1 MAQTAGIMNATDLAF
16 YIDGALIGH
25 ATEGS
30 ISISEEPRD
39 TTTKESGGWR
49 ELKEGLRSF
58 SGSTTH
64 FHAEDATTN
73 VDDLYSHVEART
85 PVDFV
90 FSTEQAGDKR
100 WSGTVRVTSIEVS
113 AGVED
118 NVGLSVSF
126 EGTGPLTYETIT

>member
-1 MAQTAGIMNATDLAF
+1 MAQTPGKMNGTDLAF
-16 YIDGALIGH
+16 YLDGALIGH

-39 TTTKESGGWR
+39 TTTKESGAWR
-49 ELKEGLRSF
+49 ELAEGLRSW

-64 FHAEDATTN
+64 FHAEDATVN
-73 VDDLYSHVEART
+73 VDDLYAHVVART
-85 PVDFV
+85 AVDVV
-90 FSTEQAGDKR
+90 FSTEQTGDKR